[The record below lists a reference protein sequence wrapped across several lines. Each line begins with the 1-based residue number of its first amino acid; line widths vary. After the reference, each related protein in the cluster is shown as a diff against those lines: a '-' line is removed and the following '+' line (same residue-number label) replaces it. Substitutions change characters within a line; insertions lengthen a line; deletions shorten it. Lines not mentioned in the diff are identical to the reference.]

1 MNSAWNFI
9 WERPQQW
16 KQSLKWTKA
25 PQMNNA
31 TISTAFGMEDEGG
44 ACTDVAGT
52 FLALEAL
59 VQFLKHTRTQ
69 AYGGLK

>member
-1 MNSAWNFI
+1 
-9 WERPQQW
+9 
-16 KQSLKWTKA
+16 
-25 PQMNNA
+25 MNNA